1 MERLIRRLTYTI
13 STTKKPCATC
23 VEKRSVGCHF
33 CRHSEKAEVDLCVGG
48 HHSSGRWACT
58 LCARI
63 RDMARYFRAHSMN
76 RSSLAAMRLV
86 PLITLII
93 SSLVALPSVAQIQS
107 GFQPQEARDMI
118 MLCTTHTFID
128 LYGSDEKM
136 IPTGYERVYSSV
148 PTPLDNKFEIFRK
161 GDLAVIE
168 IRGSTASMMSWM
180 VNVHSSMVPAKGRIL
195 VNGKK
200 FDYVFAEDTSA
211 AVHAGFA
218 LAVSTIADDVLAQI
232 KELHKSGVHD
242 VIITG
247 HSQGGALAHLLRAY
261 LEHLPGRKLAKDT
274 NFKTYAFAAPM
285 VGDKAFAKEYER
297 KFCTKLSSFSI
308 VNPADPI
315 PKMPIAYKEGSAFSM
330 QNIMAMITGGESLK
344 SNVKNALLNLFS
356 GGMEK
361 VTGAADVS
369 IAKRVE
375 GALGEVEMPA
385 YRKEWNFEPM
395 ATKLEVGP
403 FPYPQSLADAAA
415 KEKATEEGLNN
426 DKVESD
432 LEQLKKE
439 PSFFQHKPY
448 NYYVAVLE
456 RYFPAEYDALKVKVL
471 PENL

>member
-1 MERLIRRLTYTI
+1 
-13 STTKKPCATC
+13 
-23 VEKRSVGCHF
+23 
-33 CRHSEKAEVDLCVGG
+33 
-48 HHSSGRWACT
+48 
-58 LCARI
+58 
-63 RDMARYFRAHSMN
+63 MARYFRARVMKRSFLVSMQ
-76 RSSLAAMRLV
+76 LV
-86 PLITLII
+86 PLITLAIT
-93 SSLVALPSVAQIQS
+93 SLVALPGAAQLQP
-107 GFQPQEARDMI
+107 GFQPEEAREMI

-128 LYGSDEKM
+128 LYGSGEKM
-136 IPTGYERVYSSV
+136 VPAGYERIYSSV
-148 PTPLDNKFEIFRK
+148 ATPLDNKFEIFRK
-161 GDLAVIE
+161 GDMAVIE

-180 VNVHSSMVPAKGRIL
+180 VNVHSSMIPAKGRIV

-200 FDYVFAEDTSA
+200 FDYEFAEDTSA
-211 AVHAGFA
+211 AVHSGFA
-218 LAVSTIADDVLAQI
+218 LAVATIAEDVVAQI

-261 LEHLPGRKLAKDT
+261 LEHLPGRKVARDT
-274 NFKTYAFAAPM
+274 NFKTYSFAAPM

-297 KFCTKLSSFSI
+297 NYSTKLSSFSI
-308 VNPADPI
+308 VNPGDPI
-315 PKMPIAYKEGSAFSM
+315 PKMPVAYKEGSVFSM
-330 QNIMAMITGGESLK
+330 QNIMAMITGGESVK
-344 SNVKNALLNLFS
+344 SNVKNALLNIFS

-395 ATKLEVGP
+395 TTKLEVGP
-403 FPYPQSLADAAA
+403 FPYPQSLVDAAA
-415 KEKATEEGLNN
+415 KEKATEEGLND
-426 DKVESD
+426 DKVEAD

-456 RYFPAEYDALKVKVL
+456 RYFPAEYKALEVKVL

>member
-1 MERLIRRLTYTI
+1 MYRILLLIASFSFLQLNGTAQM
-13 STTKKPCATC
+13 KP
-23 VEKRSVGCHF
+23 
-33 CRHSEKAEVDLCVGG
+33 
-48 HHSSGRWACT
+48 
-58 LCARI
+58 
-63 RDMARYFRAHSMN
+63 
-76 RSSLAAMRLV
+76 
-86 PLITLII
+86 
-93 SSLVALPSVAQIQS
+93 
-107 GFQPQEARDMI
+107 GFQPEEARDMI
-118 MLCTTHTFID
+118 MLCTTHTFLD
-128 LYGSDEKM
+128 LYGSDERM
-136 IPTGYERVYSSV
+136 VPVGYERVYSSV
-148 PTPLDNKFEIFRK
+148 ATPLDNKFEVFRK

-180 VNVHSSMVPAKGRIL
+180 VNVHSAMIPAKGRII

-200 FDYVFAEDTSA
+200 FDYEFAADTSA
-211 AVHAGFA
+211 AVHSGFA
-218 LAVSTIADDVLAQI
+218 LAVMTIADDVVAQI
-232 KELHKSGVHD
+232 KELHKGGVHD

-297 KFCTKLSSFSI
+297 NYCTKLSSFSI

-315 PKMPIAYKEGSAFSM
+315 PKMPIAYKEGSVFSM

-344 SNVKNALLNLFS
+344 SNMKNALLNLFS

-375 GALGEVEMPA
+375 GALGEVEMPE

-395 ATKLEVGP
+395 ATILEVGP
-403 FPYPQSLADAAA
+403 FTYPQALAEAAA
-415 KEKATEEGLNN
+415 KEKAKEAEPNGHTPEG
-426 DKVESD
+426 D

-456 RYFPAEYDALKVKVL
+456 RYFPVEYNALDVKVL